1 MTEEVLA
8 IFPAFEIWGINR
20 KTPCSIVLS
29 DERIVVMKGKSGRRS
44 LPRVRKDELKSS
56 GIDLVLQGNYYS
68 IPHKNIRWVKIRRFL
83 TGTLLKIGTAGG
95 GYRFKLRKGPSE
107 KLKRRLEELAGS
119 LVRLVE

>member
-1 MTEEVLA
+1 
-8 IFPAFEIWGINR
+8 
-20 KTPCSIVLS
+20 
-29 DERIVVMKGKSGRRS
+29 
-44 LPRVRKDELKSS
+44 
-56 GIDLVLQGNYYS
+56 QGNYYS